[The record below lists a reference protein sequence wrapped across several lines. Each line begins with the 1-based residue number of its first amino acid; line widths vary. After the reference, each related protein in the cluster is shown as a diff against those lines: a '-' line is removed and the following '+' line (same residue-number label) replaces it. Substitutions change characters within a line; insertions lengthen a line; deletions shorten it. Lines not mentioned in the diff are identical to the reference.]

1 MNLVEM
7 VNDLSPLDKTPIQV
21 PPPTNTNALT
31 TMMDTTM
38 MISLITQPFH
48 CHLKTLDNFH
58 CNLLAFHWSIKQ
70 FTLVLQLMMMMP
82 MMTMMLPI
90 MTLMMTTKT
99 LLTTILLACTSKQ
112 MTNLNTPALIIDQS
126 MCIPPHPP
134 DNAPAF

>member
-58 CNLLAFHWSIKQ
+58 CNLLAFCWSLKQ
-70 FTLVLQLMMMMP
+70 FTLVLQPRLTIP
-82 MMTMMLPI
+82 TNKMMLPMMMLI
-90 MTLMMTTKT
+90 TMTLLPTIPLMCT
-99 LLTTILLACTSKQ
+99 LEQ
-112 MTNLNTPALIIDQS
+112 MTNLNTPALITG
-126 MCIPPHPP
+126 
-134 DNAPAF
+134 